1 MIVLNNIDLCI
12 SELAGKKCFL
22 EVSNEFGTT
31 IIPFELKIK
40 PQEYTKE
47 EFKGIAQTDLIK
59 ISVKFKAQPSP
70 ISCHWQI
77 DKINIPSGKSK
88 LNGNIQSSLIY
99 HDKSIPNEYLI
110 DLSINPVKP
119 TWVGKNHSL
128 SCTNEV
134 NTTVYLFKLPKQE
147 EILAIVEDKGF
158 KLMSST
164 SLIIIVVLILVFL
177 CGLFLFLFHHMQR

>member
-1 MIVLNNIDLCI
+1 M
-12 SELAGKKCFL
+12 AGKKCFL
-22 EVSNEFGTT
+22 EVSNELGTT

-40 PQEYTKE
+40 PQGYTKKVL
-47 EFKGIAQTDLIK
+47 KGIAQTDLIEV
-59 ISVKFKAQPSP
+59 SVKFKANPAP
-70 ISCHWQI
+70 TSCHWKI
-77 DKINIPSGKSK
+77 DEINIPFGKSI
-88 LNGNIQSSLIY
+88 LNGSIQSSHIY

-128 SCTNEV
+128 TCRNEV

-147 EILAIVEDKGF
+147 EILTIVEDKGF

-164 SLIIIVVLILVFL
+164 SLIILVVLILIFL

>member
-1 MIVLNNIDLCI
+1 M
-12 SELAGKKCFL
+12 AGKKYFL
-22 EVSNEFGTT
+22 EVSNQVGTT

-40 PQEYTKE
+40 PQGYTKKVL
-47 EFKGIAQTDLIK
+47 KGIAQTDLIEV
-59 ISVKFKAQPSP
+59 SVRFKAHPSP
-70 ISCHWQI
+70 TSCHWQI
-77 DKINIPSGKSK
+77 DKINIPSGKSI
-88 LNGNIQSSLIY
+88 LNGSILSSPIY
-99 HDKSIPNEYLI
+99 HDESIPNEYLI

>member
-1 MIVLNNIDLCI
+1 M
-12 SELAGKKCFL
+12 
-22 EVSNEFGTT
+22 SNEHGTT

-40 PQEYTKE
+40 PQGYTKKVL
-47 EFKGIAQTDLIK
+47 KGIAQTDLIEV
-59 ISVKFKAQPSP
+59 SVRFKAHPSP
-70 ISCHWQI
+70 TSCHWQI
-77 DKINIPSGKSK
+77 DKIDIPFGKSK
-88 LNGNIQSSLIY
+88 LNGSIQSSPIY
-99 HDKSIPNEYLI
+99 QDKNIPNEYLI

-128 SCTNEV
+128 TCRNDV
-134 NTTVYLFKLPKQE
+134 NTTVYLFQLPKQE
-147 EILAIVEDKGF
+147 ENLIKVEDKGF

>member
-1 MIVLNNIDLCI
+1 M
-12 SELAGKKCFL
+12 
-22 EVSNEFGTT
+22 SNELGTT

-40 PQEYTKE
+40 PQGYTKKVL
-47 EFKGIAQTDLIK
+47 KGIAQTDLIEV
-59 ISVKFKAQPSP
+59 SVRFKAHPSP
-70 ISCHWQI
+70 TSCHWKI
-77 DKINIPSGKSK
+77 DKIDIPFRKSK
-88 LNGNIQSSLIY
+88 LNGSIQSSSIY
-99 HDKSIPNEYLI
+99 QDKTVPNEYLI

-128 SCTNEV
+128 TCRNEV
-134 NTTVYLFKLPKQE
+134 NTTVYLFQLPKQE
-147 EILAIVEDKGF
+147 ENLIKVEDKGF

>member
-1 MIVLNNIDLCI
+1 MLFEPKDHTKKVLKGMDQRNLM
-12 SELAGKKCFL
+12 
-22 EVSNEFGTT
+22 EV
-31 IIPFELKIK
+31 
-40 PQEYTKE
+40 
-47 EFKGIAQTDLIK
+47 
-59 ISVKFKAQPSP
+59 SVKFKAHPSP
-70 ISCHWQI
+70 SSCHWQI
-77 DKINIPSGKSK
+77 GSIDIPFGKSI
-88 LNGNIQSSLIY
+88 LNGSIQSSLIY

-134 NTTVYLFKLPKQE
+134 NTTVYLFQLPNQE
-147 EILAIVEDKGF
+147 ENLIKLEDKGF

-164 SLIIIVVLILVFL
+164 SLIIIVVLILIFL